1 MSLSACVLPFLPWRA
16 EDLEKAKASLK
27 GSRRADL
34 KAQKLHVLDRQT
46 RQLELQLDNTHR
58 ALALAMDS
66 VEEEERRFARLVG
79 AF

>member
-1 MSLSACVLPFLPWRA
+1 M
-16 EDLEKAKASLK
+16 ASLK

-34 KAQKLHVLDRQT
+34 KAQKMHVLDRQA